1 MKIALLGYG
10 KMGQLIAQLAEEAG
24 HEITLKAN
32 SSNPLESQIEALKNS
47 DVAIEFSLPQL
58 ALDHLKT
65 CLENKIPVV
74 CGTTGWLEHYAS
86 ISQQF
91 QNANLG
97 FLYASNFSIGV
108 NIFFALNE
116 KLAQMMSKQE
126 QYQAKLT
133 EIHHIH
139 KLDAPSGTAI
149 TLAEGFLQQQTKY
162 KQWSLDEGQAIA
174 SDQLPI
180 EAIRENE
187 VPGTHLMTY
196 QSVIDSIEIKHTAH
210 NRHGFASGALLA
222 AEYVAKHPG
231 VHHMKDVLDL

>member
-32 SSNPLESQIEALKNS
+32 SSKPLESQIEALKNS

-58 ALDHLKT
+58 ALGHLKT